1 MNLNLRTFLIAS
13 TMVALLLVGACG
25 REPKHSPLPAGSV
38 VLALG
43 DSVTFG
49 TGAAS
54 GEDYPTQ
61 LASITGWAILNH
73 GIPGD
78 TSAGLQARVDT
89 VLSETNPALV
99 IVEIGGNDFLRR
111 QPEAETKENVRAILK
126 RIRQTGIP
134 VVLVATPKFT
144 PLGAAF
150 GLLPDS
156 PIYAELAEEEQVPL
170 VPAIFAR
177 VLADPKLKSDHIHPN
192 AAGYRKLAEGIAAE
206 LVNYG
211 FVAKK

>member
-13 TMVALLLVGACG
+13 TMVALLLAGACG

-126 RIRQTGIP
+126 RIQQTGIP

-156 PIYAELAEEEQVPL
+156 PIYAELAEEEKVPL
-170 VPAIFAR
+170 VPDIFAR
-177 VLADPKLKSDHIHPN
+177 VLADTNLKSDHIHPN

-211 FVAKK
+211 FVARK

>member
-49 TGAAS
+49 TGATS

-89 VLSETNPALV
+89 VLSETN
-99 IVEIGGNDFLRR
+99 
-111 QPEAETKENVRAILK
+111 
-126 RIRQTGIP
+126 
-134 VVLVATPKFT
+134 
-144 PLGAAF
+144 
-150 GLLPDS
+150 
-156 PIYAELAEEEQVPL
+156 
-170 VPAIFAR
+170 
-177 VLADPKLKSDHIHPN
+177 
-192 AAGYRKLAEGIAAE
+192 
-206 LVNYG
+206 
-211 FVAKK
+211 

>member
-49 TGAAS
+49 TGATS

-144 PLGAAF
+144 QLGAAF

-211 FVAKK
+211 FIARK